1 MIPRQGLRGLPHLAP
16 CPGQHISIWSLA
28 IIGTKLHIDATD
40 CIEVA
45 YGAFLVPAWIP
56 GASCSSAQELST
68 RSDSHIVVV
77 FAASLQCR

>member
-28 IIGTKLHIDATD
+28 ITGSRLHIDAID
-40 CIEVA
+40 CTEVA
-45 YGAFLVPAWIP
+45 NGAFFVPAWIP